1 MTNQKTVARV
11 NAKLEVANT
20 VLINFFNA
28 REGYDQIKQALNES
42 YIAGGAIVSLVLGEE
57 PRDIDVWFRRESD
70 FNTVDAAVGEMGKR
84 TPYSTTVII
93 NGITFQLVK
102 SRIGEPADV
111 VNTFDFEHTKTFWI
125 PGHPELTYF
134 DEPLIMSKRL
144 LFNAGN
150 LCHPVNSFKRIG
162 KFISRG
168 YVVPDQEVEEMLVEV
183 HSMPV
188 EKIRNSGRA
197 GSSA

>member
-1 MTNQKTVARV
+1 MNQETVQRV
-11 NAKLEVANT
+11 NAKLEAANT
-20 VLINFFNA
+20 LLLSFFLG
-28 REGYDQIKQALNES
+28 RSHLPTVETALRES
-42 YIAGGAIVSLVLGEE
+42 YVAGGAIVSLVLGEE
-57 PRDIDVWFRRESD
+57 PRDIDVWFRKESD
-70 FNTVDAAVGEMGKR
+70 FNIVDQAVGDHGKR
-84 TPYSTTVII
+84 TPYSTTII
-93 NGITFQLVK
+93 FGGITFQLVK

-111 VNTFDFEHTKTFWI
+111 VNTFDFEHTKAFWI

-134 DEPLIMSKRL
+134 DEPLILSKRL

-168 YVVPDQEVEEMLVEV
+168 YTVPDKEVENMLVEV